1 MTTRFVP
8 ALDLG
13 WLLLETVD
21 TPNHVGALMI
31 FEPPESAGPSYM
43 RDLTAHL
50 RAVDTLVQPWN
61 LHLRDGLFKSVLP
74 MLDTSGKPDME
85 YHVRRLALPQPGGER
100 ELGELVSRL
109 HANALDLRRPMWEC
123 HVIEGLEGNRF
134 ALFIKIH
141 HVLID
146 GVAGMRMFQR
156 AMSPNARDIRPAPW
170 GYVYQLRGSKKEK
183 VIGNRNHTAPPVVAS
198 RRGLVLKSIANLYPM
213 LRPRNRRVKDL
224 VTGFSAPSTVLNTR
238 ITVQRR
244 VSTQRYSLLR
254 LKRIADAAKVSVND
268 VVLAFC
274 GGALRRLLSEAGELP
289 SKNSLNTCIPISLRS
304 ADDDISV
311 GTAISF
317 GFADL
322 ATNESDPLRRLE
334 KVHASTRALKEEL
347 SALPKTTVG
356 AFSLAVM
363 GPYAAQQAVG
373 LAGRMRPMF
382 NVVISNVPGPTD
394 DLYLF
399 GARMDAMYPASV
411 LYHGQA
417 LNITCVRYGDHL
429 NFGFTAWRDAL
440 PHVQRISVYCA
451 DAVAELEQ
459 ALGLSA
465 DPVS

>member
-1 MTTRFVP
+1 MSTRLVP

-13 WLLLETVD
+13 WLFLETRD

-31 FEPPESAGPSYM
+31 FEPPATAGPGYM
-43 RDLTAHL
+43 RDLADHL
-50 RAVDTLVQPWN
+50 RSIDTLVQPWN
-61 LHLRDGLFKSVLP
+61 LHLRDGLLSSLVP

-109 HANALDLRRPMWEC
+109 HANALDLRRAMWEC

-156 AMSPNARDIRPAPW
+156 AMSATADDIRPAPW
-170 GYVYQLRGSKKEK
+170 ACVDPSRSKRK
-183 VIGNRNHTAPPVVAS
+183 VPSAKAVAQDRS
-198 RRGLVLKSIANLYPM
+198 VATRRGLVMKSVANLYPM
-213 LRPRNRRVKDL
+213 LVPRARRVEHL
-224 VTGFSAPSTVLNTR
+224 VTAFSAPSTVLNGR
-238 ITVQRR
+238 ITAQRR
-244 VSTQRYSLLR
+244 LSTQRYPLAR
-254 LKRIADAAKVSVND
+254 LKRVAEAAKVSVND
-268 VVLAFC
+268 VVLAIC
-274 GGALRRLLSEAGELP
+274 GAGLRRLLEEAGELP
-289 SKNSLNTCIPISLRS
+289 EKKSLNTCIPISLRS
-304 ADDDISV
+304 ADEISV

-322 ATNESDPLRRLE
+322 ATDEADPLARLE
-334 KVHASTRALKEEL
+334 RVHASTCALKGQV
-347 SALPKTTVG
+347 SALPRTTVG

-363 GPYAAQQAVG
+363 GPYALQQAMG
-373 LAGRMRPMF
+373 LAGRTRPMF
-382 NVVISNVPGPTD
+382 NVVISNVPGPPEH
-394 DLYLF
+394 LYLF
-399 GARMDAMYPASV
+399 GARLDAMYPASV

-417 LNITCVRYGDHL
+417 LNITCVRYGDDL

-451 DAVAELEQ
+451 EALADLER
-459 ALGLSA
+459 ALDLPA
-465 DPVS
+465 A

>member
-1 MTTRFVP
+1 MSTRLVP

-13 WLLLETVD
+13 WLFLETRD

-31 FEPPESAGPSYM
+31 FEPPASAGPTYM
-43 RDLTAHL
+43 RDLTDHL
-50 RAVDTLVQPWN
+50 RSINTLVQPWN
-61 LHLRDGLFKSVLP
+61 LHLREGLMSSLVP
-74 MLDTSGKPDME
+74 MLDTSGRPDME

-134 ALFIKIH
+134 ALFVKIH

-156 AMSPNARDIRPAPW
+156 AMSPTPGEIRPAPW
-170 GYVYQLRGSKKEK
+170 AYVDPSRSKGKKKAAK
-183 VIGNRNHTAPPVVAS
+183 VATAEPPVPT
-198 RRGLVLKSIANLYPM
+198 RRGLVMKSVANLYPM
-213 LRPRNRRVKDL
+213 LMPRARRVPHL
-224 VTGFSAPSTVLNTR
+224 VTAFSAPSTVLNGR

-244 VSTQRYSLLR
+244 LSTQRYPLAR
-254 LKRIADAAKVSVND
+254 LKRVAEAAKVSVND
-268 VVLAFC
+268 VVLAIC
-274 GGALRRLLSEAGELP
+274 GAGLRRLLAEAGELP
-289 SKNSLNTCIPISLRS
+289 EKTSLNTCIPISVRA
-304 ADDDISV
+304 ADEISV

-322 ATNESDPLRRLE
+322 ATNEADPLVRLE
-334 KVHASTRALKEEL
+334 RVHASTRALKDQV
-347 SALPKTTVG
+347 SALPRTTVG

-363 GPYAAQQAVG
+363 GPYALQQALG
-373 LAGRMRPMF
+373 LAGRTRPMF
-382 NVVISNVPGPTD
+382 NVVVSNVPGPPEP
-394 DLYLF
+394 LHLF
-399 GARMDAMYPASV
+399 GARMEAMYPASV

-417 LNITCVRYGDHL
+417 LNITCVRYGDDL

-451 DAVAELEQ
+451 DALAELES
-459 ALGLSA
+459 ALEMPA
-465 DPVS
+465 AV

>member
-1 MTTRFVP
+1 MTTRLVP

-13 WLLLETVD
+13 WLYLETKD

-31 FEPPESAGPSYM
+31 FELPTNAGPTYM
-43 RDLTAHL
+43 RDLTDHL
-50 RAVDTLVQPWN
+50 RSIDTLVKPWN
-61 LHLRDGLFKSVLP
+61 LHLREGLMAGLVP

-156 AMSPNARDIRPAPW
+156 AMSAVPSEIRPAPW
-170 GYVYQLRGSKKEK
+170 AYVDPSRSKGKKKQAKPIATE
-183 VIGNRNHTAPPVVAS
+183 APVPS
-198 RRGLVLKSIANLYPM
+198 RRGLVMKSVANLYPM
-213 LRPRNRRVKDL
+213 LMPRARRVPNL
-224 VTGFSAPSTVLNTR
+224 VTAFSAPSTVLNGR

-244 VSTQRYSLLR
+244 LSTQRYPLAR
-254 LKRIADAAKVSVND
+254 LKRVADAAKVSVND
-268 VVLAFC
+268 VVLAIC
-274 GGALRRLLSEAGELP
+274 GAGLRRLLSEAGELP
-289 SKNSLNTCIPISLRS
+289 EKTSLNTCIPISVRA
-304 ADDDISV
+304 ADEISV

-322 ATNESDPLRRLE
+322 ATNETDPLVRLE
-334 KVHASTRALKEEL
+334 RVHASTRALKEQV
-347 SALPKTTVG
+347 SALPRTTVG

-363 GPYAAQQAVG
+363 GPYALQQALG
-373 LAGRMRPMF
+373 LAGRTRPMF
-382 NVVISNVPGPTD
+382 NVVVSNVPGPTEP
-394 DLYLF
+394 LHLF
-399 GARMDAMYPASV
+399 GARMEAMYPASV

-417 LNITCVRYGDHL
+417 LNITCVRYCDDL

-451 DAVAELEQ
+451 EALTELES
-459 ALGLSA
+459 ALELPAAS
-465 DPVS
+465 